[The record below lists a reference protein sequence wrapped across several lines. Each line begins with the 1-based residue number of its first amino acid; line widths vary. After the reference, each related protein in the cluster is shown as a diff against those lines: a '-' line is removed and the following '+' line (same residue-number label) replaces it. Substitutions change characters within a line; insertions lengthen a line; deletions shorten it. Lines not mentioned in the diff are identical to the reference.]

1 MGALDSA
8 HMAVI
13 SFLYG
18 FGLLD
23 KYWPMIGDPESG
35 EYIDFLGPLPD
46 ECTRDTVEK
55 QVSLGQ
61 LLPKTRMDARVA
73 VEKEKTGANIK
84 GKKRKPEQ
92 MLKSILNNE

>member
-13 SFLYG
+13 SFLCS

-23 KYWPMIGDPESG
+23 QYWPMIGDPDSG
-35 EYIDFLGPLPD
+35 KYIDFLGPLPD

-61 LLPKTRMDARVA
+61 LLPETRMAARVA
-73 VEKEKTGANIK
+73 VEKEKIGAD
-84 GKKRKPEQ
+84 
-92 MLKSILNNE
+92 LKDST

>member
-8 HMAVI
+8 HMTVI
-13 SFLYG
+13 SFLCG

-35 EYIDFLGPLPD
+35 EYIDLLGPLPD

-55 QVSLGQ
+55 HVSLGQ
-61 LLPKTRMDARVA
+61 LLPKDPMAARVA
-73 VEKEKTGANIK
+73 VEKEKTGADVKVNT
-84 GKKRKPEQ
+84 
-92 MLKSILNNE
+92 